1 MKLSLD
7 QLKEKLGNIESVLA
21 ELNLSEYI
29 KQYETDVA
37 SALKSQF
44 LLSAEQLLPFNTPL
58 TTYVTE
64 KLLSQL
70 EESEDKQVLVDLFGT
85 SYITFFDGKTEE
97 EVITLLSGVEEKT
110 QEVIVENTPAEPIV
124 VETAEDNTPKAL
136 AVTDADKIALAISDS
151 LVATFDNSFQN
162 ILTQFKEFFTKEQEV
177 KANKILEEQVK
188 AYKEDLTSSAN
199 INTMVTNQLKESLIN
214 QIVLLKNVDITSE
227 YYSKLKDR
235 TVQELKMTLEDHVQ
249 LSTTKTEDVVIT
261 KVVNP
266 TIEEAPLEVKDN
278 NQHIEKV
285 DIASA
290 ADLMN
295 NEDNTVLEITDADK
309 IVETVISG
317 VENKLTKTEFSNL
330 YKKTV
335 FDHGSKIAKKLH
347 SALKAQNKI

>member
-44 LLSAEQLLPFNTPL
+44 LLSAEQLLPFSTPL
-58 TTYVTE
+58 TIYVTE

-70 EESEDKQVLVDLFGT
+70 EDSEDKQVIVDLFGSSYT
-85 SYITFFDGKTEE
+85 SLFDGKTEE
-97 EVITLLSGVEEKT
+97 EVTALLSGVEEKE
-110 QEVIVENTPAEPIV
+110 QEVVIENTPTDPVIAEPIV
-124 VETAEDNTPKAL
+124 EDNVPQTL
-136 AVTDADKIALAISDS
+136 AVTDADKIALAITDS

-162 ILTQFKEFFTKEQEV
+162 ILSQLKDFFTKEQEV
-177 KANKILEEQVK
+177 KANKILEDQVK

-199 INTMVTNQLKESLIN
+199 INTMITDQLKESLIN
-214 QIVLLKNVDITSE
+214 QIVLLKNVDTASE

-249 LSTTKTEDVVIT
+249 LSTSKKEDVTPKVIEQP
-261 KVVNP
+261 K
-266 TIEEAPLEVKDN
+266 EEVLEVKDN

-285 DIASA
+285 DITSA
-290 ADLMN
+290 ADVMN

-335 FDHGSKIAKKLH
+335 FDHGSKVAKKLH